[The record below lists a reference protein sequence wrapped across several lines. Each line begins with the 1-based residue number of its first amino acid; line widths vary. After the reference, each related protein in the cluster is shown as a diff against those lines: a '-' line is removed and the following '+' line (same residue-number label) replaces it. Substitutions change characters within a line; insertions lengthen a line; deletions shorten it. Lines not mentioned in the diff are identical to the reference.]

1 MEAIPESQRLDW
13 SGISCCARP
22 RRSAGAGILIE
33 KFLVGDTVPFVKTM
47 RTITTKRSTGS
58 PSALP
63 EHARVRLLLPFRDA
77 KLAAGAMGTVV
88 FVYNDGEGYEVEFI
102 EGRSRPVV
110 ITVDAADIAL
120 AKK

>member
-1 MEAIPESQRLDW
+1 
-13 SGISCCARP
+13 
-22 RRSAGAGILIE
+22 LIE
-33 KFLVGDTVPFVKTM
+33 KFLVGDTVQRVTTM

-58 PSALP
+58 PSALQ
-63 EHARVRLLLPFRDA
+63 EHARVRLLRPFDDA
-77 KLAAGAMGTVV
+77 NLAAGAMGTVE
-88 FVYNDGEGYEVEFI
+88 FVYNDGEGYAVEFI